1 MMESFSVSITTM
13 TDGSRTVA
21 EAVLSTKWTRE
32 TMGAGTGSS
41 GRGPG
46 DKSDD
51 SIGKDLA
58 IARALHSLASH
69 VERRAKGRTKH
80 ADDIRVH
87 KTEIAIREASEQPPA
102 DAVNQQ
108 LVNTLAEA
116 FKINPWGNP
125 WGPSQ
130 VVKPPH
136 DF

>member
-1 MMESFSVSITTM
+1 MMESLIVSITTM

-32 TMGAGTGSS
+32 TLGTGTGSS

-80 ADDIRVH
+80 ADDIKAH
-87 KTEIAIREASEQPPA
+87 KTEIAIREAAHQHALA
-102 DAVNQQ
+102 DTPVNR
-108 LVNTLAEA
+108 LVNTLSES
-116 FKINPWGNP
+116 FKLNP
-125 WGPSQ
+125 WGPNQ
-130 VVKPPH
+130 LVKPPH

>member
-87 KTEIAIREASEQPPA
+87 KTEIAIREAAHQRA
-102 DAVNQQ
+102 
-108 LVNTLAEA
+108 LAASGLEA
-116 FKINPWGNP
+116 IGNP
-125 WGPSQ
+125 WGPNQ
-130 VVKPPH
+130 LVKPPH